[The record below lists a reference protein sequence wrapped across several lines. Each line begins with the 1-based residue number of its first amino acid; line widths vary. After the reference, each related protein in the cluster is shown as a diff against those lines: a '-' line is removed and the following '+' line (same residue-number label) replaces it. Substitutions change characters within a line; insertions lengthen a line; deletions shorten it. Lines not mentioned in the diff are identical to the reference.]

1 MRIESLRHSPLTL
14 VVFALVYVALLGS
27 VCTTAEAGK
36 VLEIP
41 AWSFDRG
48 NARVIA
54 NPHTYADYQ
63 DMYPHLLVAGGDK
76 LPWEV
81 EYDVDLPVD
90 ATYTLKVRYSSAK
103 PQPIELWLDGKKVA
117 TTCGRVTGDSGPYPD
132 RFPRHDRPRPVKGFH
147 GTEWDTA
154 CKLAIKAGK
163 HTLKFTRKGPP
174 PGVAALRLESSEPFP
189 GKWKPTAPA
198 VIPNERGTLRYK
210 GRHRYQQAFGKANPK
225 MKIDRIPP
233 LYRTAFMPPGSVN
246 FATLRMAVKDTIS
259 EFGPKYPKGAQYLKQ
274 LTELEKKRSAAKGD
288 APKQLQDLHEAS
300 MSLRRQAMLDHPL
313 LKFDK
318 LLFVKR
324 MTDTSAHIYEDP
336 YGGKVM
342 GGNLCVLSP
351 VAPNGKVTEIAP
363 QLAGGRFGR
372 FDLSFDAKRVVFAYK
387 KDPKSNFRIYEIDID
402 PSTGLSAGGKGL
414 RQLTFEAPDQ
424 SKMSEFFKFRGGRLG
439 PGYDDIDP
447 CYLPS
452 GKIMFTS
459 TRTQRVVFCLGTS
472 VTTLHVMDSD
482 GKNLRCLS
490 EGPITEI
497 DPCVMNDGRVIY
509 MRWEYVDKGFGNVQ
523 SLWAMR
529 PDGSGSDHVYK
540 NNVVL
545 PGGMVDARSIP
556 GSRKIVTVA
565 VPHCDL
571 SVGPI
576 VLLDTRKTRRTK
588 DAMTNITP
596 EIAYPGMMYHRS
608 TMRFGFFKEPYPFS
622 EKFFLVAHSL
632 SARPTEPK
640 GYGIYALD
648 KWGNRAQLYRDPN
661 ISCFQPVPLR
671 RRPRPTMIAPID
683 VAEATGAGRLGTLFM
698 QDVYQGMT
706 GIRRGRVK
714 YLRVMEA
721 LALPWRAASLSRSQ
735 GDSCNLQASAVSF
748 KGDVHLKRVYGIV
761 PVYEDGSA
769 YFTVPVR
776 KNLYFQALDT
786 DYMELQRMRSFI
798 NMMPGERRSCI
809 GCHEMRRQAPRPRQ
823 EHPMALN
830 DKPSGIS
837 PQPGDTGA
845 YMVHY
850 ERDIQPIFNRN
861 CVSCHSGKT
870 PKGELDL
877 TGELTS
883 LWNRSYESLTQKD
896 LVSFL
901 YGCIGEAN
909 IPAEIPLTFGS
920 HRSKLIQRI
929 RKAPC
934 KSKITREEFIRIVT
948 WIDANVPYYG
958 THEGK
963 KNIKWKNEADFRPVP
978 LAGK

>member
-1 MRIESLRHSPLTL
+1 MRIESLRRSPLTH
-14 VVFALVYVALLGS
+14 VIFALVCIAIFS

-36 VLEIP
+36 VLEVP

-63 DMYPHLLVAGGDK
+63 DMHPHLLVTGGDK

-90 ATYTLKVRYSSAK
+90 ATYTLKVRYSSDK
-103 PQPIELWLDGKKVA
+103 PRPIELWLDGKKAA
-117 TTCGRVTGDSGPYPD
+117 TSCGRVTGDSAPYPD

-147 GTEWDTA
+147 GAEWDTA
-154 CKLAIKAGK
+154 CELAIEAGK
-163 HTLKFTRKGPP
+163 HTLKLTRKGPP
-174 PGVAALRLESSEPFP
+174 PGVAALRIESSVEFP
-189 GKWKPTAPA
+189 SNWKPTAPA
-198 VIPNERGTLRYK
+198 VIPIERGTLRYK
-210 GRHRYQQAFGKANPK
+210 GRNRYQQAFGHANPK

-233 LYRTAFMPPGSVN
+233 LYRTFFMPPGSVN
-246 FATLRMAVKDTIS
+246 LATLRMAVKDMIS

-274 LTELEKKRSAAKGD
+274 LAELEKKQSAAKDG
-288 APKQLQDLHEAS
+288 APEQLQELHDAS

-324 MTDTSAHIYEDP
+324 MTDTSGHIYEDP

-342 GGNLCVLSP
+342 GGNLCILSP

-372 FDLSFDAKRVVFAYK
+372 FDLSFDAKHVVFAYK

-402 PSTGLSAGGKGL
+402 PSTGLGTGGKGL

-424 SKMSEFFKFRGGRLG
+424 FKVSEFFKLRGGRLG

-452 GKIMFTS
+452 GKIMFAS

-472 VTTLHVMDSD
+472 VTTLHVMDSG

-545 PGGMVDARSIP
+545 PGGMVDARGIP

-571 SVGPI
+571 SVGPV
-576 VLLDTRKTRRTK
+576 VLLDTRRTRRTK

-596 EIAYPGMMYHRS
+596 EIAYPGMMYHRA
-608 TMRFGFFKEPYPFS
+608 TMKFGFFKTPYPFS

-632 SARPTEPK
+632 SKLPTEPK

-648 KWGNRAQLYRDPN
+648 AWGNRAQLYRDPD
-661 ISCFQPVPLR
+661 ISCFQPIPFRSR
-671 RRPRPTMIAPID
+671 RTPTMIAPID
-683 VAEATGAGRLGTLFM
+683 VADTTGDGRLGTLFM

-706 GIRRGRVK
+706 GINRGRVK

-721 LALPWRAASLSRSQ
+721 QALPWRAASLSRSQ
-735 GDSCNLQASAVSF
+735 GDGCNLQASAVSF

-769 YFTVPVR
+769 YFTVPAR
-776 KNLYFQALDT
+776 KNLYFQALDA
-786 DYMELQRMRSFI
+786 DYMELQRMRTFI
-798 NMMPGERRSCI
+798 NMIPGEKRSCI
-809 GCHEMRRQAPRPRQ
+809 GCHEMRRQAPRPRR

-830 DKPSGIS
+830 DKPSAIS
-837 PQPGDTGA
+837 PQPGDAGP
-845 YMVHY
+845 YMMHY
-850 ERDIQPIFNRN
+850 ERDVQPIFDRN
-861 CVSCHSGKT
+861 CLGCHGGAK
-870 PKGELDL
+870 PKGGLDL
-877 TGELTS
+877 TGTLTT
-883 LWNRSYESLTQKD
+883 LWNRSYENLTQKE

-901 YGCIGEAN
+901 HGCVGEAN
-909 IPAEIPLTFGS
+909 IPTEIPLTFGS
-920 HRSKLIQRI
+920 HRSKLVRRI

-934 KSKITREEFIRIVT
+934 KANLTREEFIKIVT
-948 WIDANVPYYG
+948 WIDANAPYYG
-958 THEGK
+958 THRGK
-963 KNIKWKNEADFRPVP
+963 KNLKWKADTDFRPMP